1 MKWLTILA
9 VFLVALSP
17 LALAQETETTDDTPQ
32 RGKEMREQVKE
43 VRMVKQDVRAMR
55 LDARDAIKAERV
67 KITALADE
75 LRSCKGKNTEDCK
88 QKRASGK
95 TTVKQTLM
103 NAADQVLKLLNDA
116 KARIEASE
124 IASKEEAT
132 SKIDTHITS
141 IEAAKAKVEALTE
154 ESTRDEYNAANKE
167 LRNAINEARKDLKTS
182 THSLVSRRMGL
193 VIGMAEQLEKRLD
206 NALAKLAEKGVD
218 TSKVDV
224 EAFKAKVSEAKRL
237 HSEAIALFEQSK
249 TATGDARADLVK
261 QANEKLREAHAALKE
276 SHQILKDVVAQLKRA
291 GQGAMDEESATEESS
306 EDTEEVE
313 ETESSEE
320 TEEVEETESSEDT
333 EGTDAAVETNE
344 TAVTA

>member
-17 LALAQETETTDDTPQ
+17 LALAQETETTTDAPQ
-32 RGKEMREQVKE
+32 RIKAQEMREQAKE

-55 LDARDAIKAERV
+55 LDTRDAIKAERA
-67 KITALADE
+67 KIVALTDE
-75 LRSCKGKNTEDCK
+75 LRACKGQNTEDCK
-88 QKRASGK
+88 QKRSSGK

-132 SKIDTHITS
+132 SKIDAHIAS

-154 ESTRDEYNAANKE
+154 ESTREEYNAANKE
-167 LRNAINEARKDLKTS
+167 LRNAINEARKDLRTS

-218 TSKVDV
+218 TSAIDV

-276 SHQILKDVVAQLKRA
+276 SHQILKDVVNQFKRVN
-291 GQGAMDEESATEESS
+291 QGAMDDSAEQSEETEAE
-306 EDTEEVE
+306 TEVE
-313 ETESSEE
+313 ETE
-320 TEEVEETESSEDT
+320 VEETEVEKT
-333 EGTDAAVETNE
+333 EVETEESEEAANE

>member
-17 LALAQETETTDDTPQ
+17 LALAQETGTTTDAPQ
-32 RGKEMREQVKE
+32 RIKAQEMREQAKE

-55 LDARDAIKAERV
+55 LDARDAIKAERA
-67 KITALADE
+67 KISALGDE

-103 NAADQVLKLLNDA
+103 NAADHVLKLLNDA

-124 IASKEEAT
+124 INAKEEAT
-132 SKIDTHITS
+132 SKIDAHIAS
-141 IEAAKAKVEALTE
+141 IDAAKAKVEALTE
-154 ESTRDEYNAANKE
+154 ESTREEYNTANKE

-182 THSLVSRRMGL
+182 AHSLVSRRMGV
-193 VIGMAEQLEKRLD
+193 VIQMAEQLEKRLD

-218 TSKVDV
+218 TSNVDIG
-224 EAFKAKVSEAKRL
+224 AFKAKVDEAKRL

-249 TATGDARADLVK
+249 TAANDAKADLVK
-261 QANEKLREAHAALKE
+261 QANKKLREAHAALKE
-276 SHQILKDVVAQLKRA
+276 SHQILKDIVSQLKRVN
-291 GQGAMDEESATEESS
+291 QGAMEDEQSETEVETAETDETSAT
-306 EDTEEVE
+306 
-313 ETESSEE
+313 
-320 TEEVEETESSEDT
+320 
-333 EGTDAAVETNE
+333 A
-344 TAVTA
+344 

>member
-17 LALAQETETTDDTPQ
+17 LALAQETETTTDAPQ
-32 RGKEMREQVKE
+32 RVKAQEMREQIKD

-55 LDARDAIKAERV
+55 LDTRDAIKAERARIV
-67 KITALADE
+67 ALADE
-75 LRSCKGKNTEDCK
+75 LRACKGQNTEDCK

-124 IASKEEAT
+124 IASKEEAM
-132 SKIDTHITS
+132 SKIDAHITS

-218 TSKVDV
+218 TSAIDV

-276 SHQILKDVVAQLKRA
+276 SHQILKDVVNQFKRVN
-291 GQGAMDEESATEESS
+291 QGAMDEEQSEETEVE
-306 EDTEEVE
+306 TEAEETEVE
-313 ETESSEE
+313 ETE
-320 TEEVEETESSEDT
+320 VEETE
-333 EGTDAAVETNE
+333 VETEESEEAANE